1 MILYSLIAGVK
12 KSAHGVRKLAA
23 TRAANNGATVH
34 QMMAIFGRTDAAMA
48 MLYTK
53 EADRRRA
60 SLEAAHKLRQ
70 ENENFYAH
78 P

>member
-1 MILYSLIAGVK
+1 
-12 KSAHGVRKLAA
+12 
-23 TRAANNGATVH
+23 
-34 QMMAIFGRTDAAMA
+34 MAIFGWSDPAMA

-60 SLEAAHKLRQ
+60 SLEAAHKLRHQ
-70 ENENFYAH
+70 NDFGTSN